1 MAYLFTLDSVLR
13 LKGKGIGTSLA
24 LSLLQH
30 NSKRHSRYFT
40 LKKMS
45 LVTRKTCFLGFLPG
59 TTQTVFLC
67 LFDSA
72 G

>member
-13 LKGKGIGTSLA
+13 LKVKGIGTSLA

-40 LKKMS
+40 LTNNEPRHEKNLFS
-45 LVTRKTCFLGFLPG
+45 GLSTRYKIIIIRHK
-59 TTQTVFLC
+59 Q
-67 LFDSA
+67 SYK
-72 G
+72 